1 MRMTNKIMQNNSLY
15 NINQNKVLQDKLSTQ
30 MSTQKKLT
38 RPSDDPVVAIRALRL
53 RTSVSQITQYSTKN
67 AEDAESWLKV
77 TSDGLSTVTDILTD
91 LSRNANKGANKDLTA
106 DDLDIIITQMKSLS
120 EEFYSTGN
128 LDYAGRYVF
137 TGFRTDTPMSFTA
150 ADVSDKLNPIP
161 TYEITEQIEISSFDI
176 ISYTDIDKLKGVT
189 SSNYND
195 TSHKTVENDV
205 QTYDIHRLRLAYDNI
220 SNIGDKDF
228 KLKRVNSA
236 GTGEEELTLQEIKK
250 AANADEAYSKIISD
264 NENDIPSAYL
274 IPETGEIL
282 FSNGYYNNLIGGM
295 SAYESGTYEFR
306 LTYEKSEWA
315 NGDLRPEHYFA
326 CKSTDKV
333 TGDIIEYNLGRKD
346 PVSGAMIEKG
356 YLDDYYVNKDKQVLA
371 YDVGYNQTIEI
382 NTTADEV
389 FSHSLTRDMDDLQKA
404 LNDLKNIEE
413 IRKTLKTALESK
425 PETDA
430 DYDTLKDQ
438 VDAANKA
445 YTFIRENMHDLMQNA
460 ITKSQKYLDASNVA
474 VTDNGTRSSRLSL
487 IQNRLTEQKTT
498 FETLQSENEDVDI
511 ADVAIKLTSAELTYE
526 SSLMATSKIMQTTLM
541 NYI

>member
-137 TGFRTDTPMSFTA
+137 TGFRTDTPMSFTS
-150 ADVSDKLNPIP
+150 ADVADKIHPIP
-161 TYEITEQIEISSFDI
+161 SYNITEQVALDAFDSI
-176 ISYTDIDKLKGVT
+176 KYTKIGSLSGTTVN
-189 SSNYND
+189 NYKD
-195 TSHKTVENDV
+195 GTHDAVENDIA
-205 QTYDIHRLRLAYDNI
+205 TTDIHRMRLAYDNI
-220 SNIGDKDF
+220 D
-228 KLKRVNSA
+228 
-236 GTGEEELTLQEIKK
+236 
-250 AANADEAYSKIISD
+250 AANGVTFEAWKYDVATETVTKADTFTVTTEEDAQTAYEAIEAANKSGD
-264 NENDIPSAYL
+264 EVAYF
-274 IPETGEIL
+274 IPETGEIVC
-282 FSNGYYNNLIGGM
+282 SNAYYDKNFN
-295 SAYESGTYEFR
+295 SYSNEENYEFR
-306 LTYEKSEWA
+306 VTYDKSNWA

-326 CKSTDKV
+326 CTSTDKIDSIKIDFNK
-333 TGDIIEYNLGRKD
+333 GMKD
-346 PVSGAMIEKG
+346 VSDKIIEKG
-356 YLDDYYVNKDKQVLA
+356 YLDDLYAHKDKQVLA

>member
-1 MRMTNKIMQNNSLY
+1 MQSNSLY

-53 RTSVSQITQYSTKN
+53 RTSVSQINQFSTKN

-91 LSRNANKGANKDLTA
+91 LSRNANKAANKDLTA

-120 EEFYSTGN
+120 EEFYATGN

-150 ADVSDKLNPIP
+150 SDVADTVHPIPSYNITEQVTLDAFDSIKYTKIDKLNG
-161 TYEITEQIEISSFDI
+161 TTAN
-176 ISYTDIDKLKGVT
+176 
-189 SSNYND
+189 NYSD
-195 TSHKTVENDV
+195 GTHDAVENDIS
-205 QTYDIHRLRLAYDNI
+205 YSDIHRMRLAYDNI
-220 SNIGDKDF
+220 DAKNGVTLESWKYDIATETVAKNETFTITTK
-228 KLKRVNSA
+228 A
-236 GTGEEELTLQEIKK
+236 TAEEAYK
-250 AANADEAYSKIISD
+250 AVQLANASGTEEAYF
-264 NENDIPSAYL
+264 
-274 IPETGEIL
+274 IPETGEIVC
-282 FSNGYYNNLIGGM
+282 SNAYYDNNFNKY
-295 SAYESGTYEFR
+295 SNQENYEFR
-306 LTYEKSEWA
+306 ATYDKSNWA

-326 CKSTDKV
+326 CTSTDKIALDKTIDYNKGMKDAGGV
-333 TGDIIEYNLGRKD
+333 T
-346 PVSGAMIEKG
+346 VEKG
-356 YLDDYYVNKDKQVLA
+356 YLDNLYVNKDKQVLA

-389 FSHSLTRDMDDLQKA
+389 FHHSLTRDIDDLEKA
-404 LNDLKNIEE
+404 LNDLKNIES
-413 IRKTLKTALESK
+413 IRETLKKALEGTDESDTAAYSK
-425 PETDA
+425 VQ
-430 DYDTLKDQ
+430 DQ
-438 VDAANKA
+438 LDAANKA
-445 YTFIRENMHDLMQNA
+445 YTYIRENMHDLMQNT
-460 ITKSQKYLDASNVA
+460 ITKTQKYLDASNVA

-511 ADVAIKLTSAELTYE
+511 ADVAVKLTSAELTYE